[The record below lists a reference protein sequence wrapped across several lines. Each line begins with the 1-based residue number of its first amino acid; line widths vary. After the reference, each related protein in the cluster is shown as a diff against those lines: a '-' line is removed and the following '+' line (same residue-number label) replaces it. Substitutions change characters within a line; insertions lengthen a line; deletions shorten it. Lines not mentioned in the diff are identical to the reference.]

1 MSGDF
6 DAAAIS
12 LIQHVLELHARL
24 QTQPRLAFDAEH
36 ARLKQRLLDDFRGEG
51 IFRLARYA
59 IVCWID
65 EVFLDSTWSKAWR
78 RQTLEASLYG
88 TDEGATRFWTLAQQA
103 ARTGPREMRQL
114 LRWLVLLGFRG
125 SLRGKEDEVK
135 AWLETL
141 PPMERELPRF
151 DEDASSFHA
160 IPPSVPLEGR
170 RTLRRWLAVAGA
182 GLAVVAPIMGFLAAK
197 HWLP

>member
-1 MSGDF
+1 MSGEF

-24 QTQPRLAFDAEH
+24 QAQPRLPFDAEH

-51 IFRLARYA
+51 VFRLARYA
-59 IVCWID
+59 LVCWID
-65 EVFLDSTWSKAWR
+65 ELFLDSPWSKAWR

-88 TDEGATRFWTLAQQA
+88 ADEGAARFWTLAHQA
-103 ARTGPREMRQL
+103 NRTGPREMRDL

-125 SLRGKEDEVK
+125 SLRGKEDEVG
-135 AWLETL
+135 AWLQSL
-141 PPMERELPRF
+141 PEPDRSIPQMA
-151 DEDASSFHA
+151 DDATTYA
-160 IPPSVPLEGR
+160 VVPPSVPLEGR
-170 RTLRRWLAVAGA
+170 RMLRRWLTVAGA
-182 GLAVVAPIMGFLAAK
+182 GLAVIAPVMGFFAAR